1 METDQNSPF
10 TNDIE
15 RSVASLSET
24 QLILSIREWLGPV
37 CPESPAGIGDD
48 CAVSDI
54 SKDSKYLLTTVD
66 GVAWGEHF
74 DHTVPAE
81 MAGRKLMARNL
92 SDIASMGGIPRRA
105 VVSLWLSASVSLK
118 WLECFYRGIA
128 KLAGSYHVEI
138 VGGDV
143 SRAPDGVFIA
153 DLCLQGMSAK
163 PLQRRQVREGDS
175 IWVTGVLG
183 GSILGKHCSFEPRI
197 EEGKWLNENNWAKSM
212 MDISDGL
219 AKDLPSLVGNHR
231 VELNENLPISEA
243 ALTLAESDGRE
254 AMEHALCDGEDYE
267 LVFALDAGMD
277 PGVLE
282 NAWKLRFRT
291 PLTCIGKVGVMNP
304 DGETSIYVK
313 SARDAEFELLTL
325 KGYEH
330 F

>member
-10 TNDIE
+10 TE
-15 RSVASLSET
+15 EVELSVASISET

-54 SKDSKYLLTTVD
+54 SRDAKYLLTTVD

-74 DHTVPAE
+74 DHTVTAE

-105 VVSLWLSASVSLK
+105 VVSLWLSASIRLK
-118 WLECFYRGIA
+118 WLESFYRGIS
-128 KLAGSYHVEI
+128 KLAGSYGVEI
-138 VGGDV
+138 VGGDI
-143 SRAPDGVFIA
+143 SRAPQGVFIA
-153 DLCLQGMSAK
+153 DLCLQGMSEK
-163 PLQRRQVREGDS
+163 PLQRKQVTEGDS
-175 IWVTGVLG
+175 IWVTGSLG
-183 GSILGKHCSFEPRI
+183 GSILGKHCRFEPRI
-197 EEGKWLNENNWAKSM
+197 EEGKWLNENGWAKSM

-231 VELNENLPISEA
+231 VELNDNLLISEA
-243 ALTLAESDGRE
+243 ATELSKTDGRDPL
-254 AMEHALCDGEDYE
+254 EHALCDGEDYE
-267 LVFALDAGMD
+267 LVLVIDAGKD
-277 PGVLE
+277 TKALE
-282 NAWKLRFRT
+282 NAWALRFQI
-291 PLTCIGKVGVMNP
+291 PLTRIGTIGTTNP
-304 DGETSIYVK
+304 DGETCIYFK
-313 SARDAEFELLTL
+313 SVRDGELELLTL